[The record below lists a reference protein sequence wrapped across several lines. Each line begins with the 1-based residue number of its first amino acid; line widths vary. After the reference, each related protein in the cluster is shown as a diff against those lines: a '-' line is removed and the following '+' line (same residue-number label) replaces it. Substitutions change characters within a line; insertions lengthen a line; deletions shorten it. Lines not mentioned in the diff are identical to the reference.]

1 MIRLAELNEVRDM
14 EEFFSKYAKIIKFG
28 MYTLVVL
35 MLLSIVFLFVQTSPI
50 WGNILSD
57 NCLFISLCY
66 SSSHSLHWS
75 TSASKGFIRFFILSF
90 YFWKFIRC
98 HFMVFANNFKR
109 VTWFSHEFAYLFRGY
124 SNTNYDF
131 WSEV

>member
-57 NCLFISLCY
+57 ICLLY
-66 SSSHSLHWS
+66 TS
-75 TSASKGFIRFFILSF
+75 TRS
-90 YFWKFIRC
+90 
-98 HFMVFANNFKR
+98 
-109 VTWFSHEFAYLFRGY
+109 LFRNLFNGILY
-124 SNTNYDF
+124 LLSIYVV
-131 WSEV
+131 EC

>member
-57 NCLFISLCY
+57 IWSSLFPFLIAFLLAY
-66 SSSHSLHWS
+66 VIHPLI
-75 TSASKGFIRFFILSF
+75 ALIDFGFQGFYPFF
-90 YFWKFIRC
+90 YFIF
-98 HFMVFANNFKR
+98 
-109 VTWFSHEFAYLFRGY
+109 LFL
-124 SNTNYDF
+124 
-131 WSEV
+131 EVYTVSFHGFCQQF

>member
-57 NCLFISLCY
+57 IWSSFISIFNCFL
-66 SSSHSLHWS
+66 
-75 TSASKGFIRFFILSF
+75 
-90 YFWKFIRC
+90 
-98 HFMVFANNFKR
+98 
-109 VTWFSHEFAYLFRGY
+109 
-124 SNTNYDF
+124 
-131 WSEV
+131 

>member
-57 NCLFISLCY
+57 IWSSLFPFLIAFLLAYVIHPLILCIDRLRLPRVLSVFLFYLFIFGSLY
-66 SSSHSLHWS
+66 GVISWFLPTILRELHD
-75 TSASKGFIRFFILSF
+75 
-90 YFWKFIRC
+90 
-98 HFMVFANNFKR
+98 
-109 VTWFSHEFAYLFRGY
+109 FSHEFAYLFRG
-124 SNTNYDF
+124 
-131 WSEV
+131 